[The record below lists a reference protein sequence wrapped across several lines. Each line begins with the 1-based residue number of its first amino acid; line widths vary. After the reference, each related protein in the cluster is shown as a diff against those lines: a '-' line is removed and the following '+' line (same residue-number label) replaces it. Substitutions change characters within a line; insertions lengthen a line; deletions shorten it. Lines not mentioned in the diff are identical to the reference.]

1 MLRMWHV
8 QDVYVQE
15 ARCLLCGIYGVLD
28 VWDTVGSRCEMF
40 EIGMFAGAWDLDLQ
54 NANVH
59 VEYILYL
66 EVLLKEVNIK

>member
-1 MLRMWHV
+1 MFAMW
-8 QDVYVQE
+8 
-15 ARCLLCGIYGVLD
+15 D
-28 VWDTVGSRCEMF
+28 VWDTVCSRCEMF